1 MEVLK
6 GTRFW
11 PPHTFWKDKVLFME
25 ATEQMTSLTRLKQ
38 IMRNYG
44 TMEVFENISALLFG
58 RWRGYTSQQR
68 REVERI
74 IMRTVTEEFGR
85 SDLPII
91 MNMDFG
97 HTDPQ
102 MILPLGVRAE
112 VDPTGPTLTLKESPL
127 I

>member
-1 MEVLK
+1 
-6 GTRFW
+6 
-11 PPHTFWKDKVLFME
+11 
-25 ATEQMTSLTRLKQ
+25 
-38 IMRNYG
+38 
-44 TMEVFENISALLFG
+44 LFG
-58 RWRGYTSQQR
+58 RWRGYTYQQR
-68 REVERI
+68 LEAERTI
-74 IMRTVTEEFGR
+74 RRIVNEEFGR
-85 SDLPII
+85 KDLPII